1 MMRHRKFLRE
11 VPWSASGL
19 LVPQTACCCLWLYR
33 RNLLLRGRVTVT
45 LRLDIG
51 MDHRIGDRS
60 TCLPTANSALGCEI
74 KSP

>member
-1 MMRHRKFLRE
+1 MMRHRNSLRGA
-11 VPWSASGL
+11 PWSASGL
-19 LVPQTACCCLWLYR
+19 PVPQTACCCLWLYR
-33 RNLLLRGRVTVT
+33 RHLLLRGRVTVT